1 MADPRQVT
9 ADRLLEAQISFFE
22 TQLQL
27 AQFGTLLEQELDE
40 FLGAAAQIT
49 LAEAV
54 TREQIKAVAIK
65 YAVAMKIPGSI
76 PELANEVA
84 DRIYAHPA
92 QDENRL
98 QDVIAARHVEAFTTK
113 LLELP
118 LVQERLM
125 ESPLLVEIASE
136 WLYRIAVETSARNR
150 ELAGKIPGL
159 GTLLG
164 TGGSLLGKVAPD
176 AGVIADTRLRE
187 LATQTAR
194 MVLRSAKTT
203 NNTPEEPWIHDTV
216 IDMWRDAADQ
226 PVSSL
231 REYITQDDLE
241 DLLVLLYEFWLSFR
255 ETDYVHALIDDGVD
269 FFFDKYE
276 DTTLLGLLEEFGI
289 SRADLVEEAQRFAPP
304 ILELLRER
312 GMLSA
317 FLRRRLAPFFS
328 DPATLALLDADDGG
342 TSPFDRQVRPG
353 GG

>member
-1 MADPRQVT
+1 MADSRQEK
-9 ADRLLEAQISFFE
+9 AEQLLAAQVRFFEAQLE
-22 TQLQL
+22 P
-27 AQFGTLLEQELDE
+27 AQFGPLLEQELDAW
-40 FLGAAAQIT
+40 LSAAGEIT
-49 LAEAV
+49 LVEAV
-54 TREQIKAVAIK
+54 TREQIKDVAIK

-76 PELANEVA
+76 PELANEIA
-84 DRIYAHPA
+84 DRIYSHPA
-92 QDENRL
+92 QDDNRL
-98 QDVIAARHVEAFTTK
+98 QDVIAAEHIEAFTTK

-203 NNTPEEPWIHDTV
+203 SNTPEEPWIHDTV
-216 IDMWRDAADQ
+216 IEMWREQADK
-226 PVSSL
+226 PVGSL
-231 REYITQDDLE
+231 RDYMTQDDLE

-255 ETDYVHALIDDGVD
+255 ETDYLHALIDEGVD
-269 FFFDKYE
+269 FFFDKYA
-276 DTTLLGLLEEFGI
+276 DMTLLGLLEEFGVT
-289 SRADLVEEAQRFAPP
+289 RADLVEEAQRFAPP

-317 FLRRRLAPFFS
+317 FLRRRLEPFFAS
-328 DPATLALLDADDGG
+328 AEALALLGSDD
-342 TSPFDRQVRPG
+342 SD
-353 GG
+353 

>member
-1 MADPRQVT
+1 MADSRQEK
-9 ADRLLEAQISFFE
+9 AEQLLAAQIRFFEAQLEPS
-22 TQLQL
+22 
-27 AQFGTLLEQELDE
+27 QFGALLEQELDAW
-40 FLGAAAQIT
+40 LGAASEIT

-54 TREQIKAVAIK
+54 TRTQIKDVAVK

-76 PELANEVA
+76 PELANEIA
-84 DRIYAHPA
+84 DRIYSHPA
-92 QDENRL
+92 QEDTRL
-98 QDVIAARHVEAFTTK
+98 ADVVATKHIEAFTTK

-159 GTLLG
+159 SSLLG

-194 MVLRSAKTT
+194 MVLRSAKSTS
-203 NNTPEEPWIHDTV
+203 NTAEEPWIHDTV
-216 IDMWRDAADQ
+216 LEMWREQADQ

-231 REYITQDDLE
+231 REYMTQEDLE
-241 DLLVLLYEFWLSFR
+241 DLLVLFYEFWLSLR
-255 ETDYVHALIDDGVD
+255 ETDYLHALLDAGVD

-276 DTTLLGLLEEFGI
+276 DMTLLGLLEEFGI
-289 SRADLVEEAQRFAPP
+289 TRADLVEEAERFAPP

-312 GMLSA
+312 GLLSA
-317 FLRRRLAPFFS
+317 FLRRRLEPFFAS
-328 DPATLALLDADDGG
+328 AETLALLGPA
-342 TSPFDRQVRPG
+342 
-353 GG
+353 